1 MRKISIS
8 TLWDVTAALAVV
20 FASAVTF
27 PSEWMDRLQHCWSH
41 TETCGCVFVIFSC
54 KCFKTGVLFFALQQ
68 PIWPNP
74 NSRAWLPLG
83 LVTDSCLI
91 MAPCL
96 TVAAAFWC
104 ETVAWPVCF
113 YSSVCG
119 EMGSPR
125 AEPDS
130 QNGCCVYRQLADSV
144 HRGMCVS
151 VCGVK
156 NRALTCHNLW
166 FLKQERKRR
175 SVWVMESGCLC
186 SICNYGSLCGPFF
199 FL

>member
-1 MRKISIS
+1 
-8 TLWDVTAALAVV
+8 
-20 FASAVTF
+20 
-27 PSEWMDRLQHCWSH
+27 
-41 TETCGCVFVIFSC
+41 
-54 KCFKTGVLFFALQQ
+54 
-68 PIWPNP
+68 
-74 NSRAWLPLG
+74 
-83 LVTDSCLI
+83 

-186 SICNYGSLCGPFF
+186 SVCNYGSLCGPFLF
-199 FL
+199 FVNKMPSHGQDCALSFSNYLKTFHMVRKSSFITWKLQGFVLLWGSQRSGQADCSF

>member
-41 TETCGCVFVIFSC
+41 TGTCGCVFVIFLASVSRLVF
-54 KCFKTGVLFFALQQ
+54 CFLHYNNRFDLIRTVA
-68 PIWPNP
+68 
-74 NSRAWLPLG
+74 RASSGTCHG
-83 LVTDSCLI
+83 LMSDNGS
-91 MAPCL
+91 CL

-113 YSSVCG
+113 YSSVCR

-130 QNGCCVYRQLADSV
+130 QNGCYVYRQLADSV
-144 HRGMCVS
+144 HRGTCVS

-156 NRALTCHNLW
+156 NRALTCHNLR

-175 SVWVMESGCLC
+175 CVSDGEWLFVLR
-186 SICNYGSLCGPFF
+186 L
-199 FL
+199 